1 MPRAAKQAKPSLPSN
16 TLIVDNGAYNI
27 KAGFAPPDS
36 STEPTC
42 RISPNCIAR
51 ARDRRIWVGSQ
62 LDQCKDFGEMA
73 FRRPVEKGFV
83 VNWEGEKA
91 IWDHEFLGNDAP
103 LKCDPHDTALVLT
116 EAPNSPQALQTNCD
130 QMVFEEFEFASYY
143 RCLAPV
149 LNAYND
155 IPALFGDPATT
166 TSPVESLLL
175 IDTGYSHTT
184 ITPLHH
190 GRPFHSAIR
199 RLTVGGKF
207 LTNHLKELISLRAYN
222 FMDETHLVNEI
233 KEDVCYISA
242 DFARDLERTWKGG
255 ALSSTTTHKNK
266 TSAATDPSIVVD
278 YVLPDYSERTRG
290 FARPHDPSATA
301 KAKRLGTLAHATGG
315 GGGSGG
321 GTPTTTTAATPD
333 MAASKTP
340 EDLLPLGNERF
351 AVPELLFHP
360 SDIGLAEP
368 GLPAAV
374 MQSLQQ
380 LPEALWPG
388 LLANVVVVG
397 GNALLPG
404 FVERLRKELR
414 AVVPGEYVVR
424 VARPEDPVGATWRGG
439 VRMVGE
445 RGEGLRGVAVMR
457 EEYMENGAG
466 WAARRF
472 AGLV

>member
-16 TLIVDNGAYNI
+16 TLIIDNGAYNI

-36 STEPTC
+36 STEPSC
-42 RISPNCIAR
+42 RITPNCIAR
-51 ARDRRIWVGSQ
+51 ARDRRIWIGSQ
-62 LDQCKDFGEMA
+62 LEQCKDFGEMA
-73 FRRPVEKGFV
+73 FRRPVEKGYI

-91 IWDHEFLGNDAP
+91 IWDHEFLANDAA
-103 LKCDPHDTALVLT
+103 LKCDPHDTTLVLT

-143 RCLAPV
+143 RCLAPA

-155 IPALFGDPATT
+155 IPALFSDPAS
-166 TSPVESLLL
+166 TSSGPVESLLV

-233 KEDVCYISA
+233 KEDVCFVST
-242 DFARDLERTWKGG
+242 DFAHDLERTWKG
-255 ALSSTTTHKNK
+255 SSNNNK
-266 TSAATDPSIVVD
+266 TTPDTSIVVD
-278 YVLPDYSERTRG
+278 YVLPDYTERQRG
-290 FARPHDPSATA
+290 FARPHDPSAAA
-301 KAKRLGTLAHATGG
+301 KAKRLGLAQGG
-315 GGGSGG
+315 VQHHTASGG
-321 GTPTTTTAATPD
+321 AT
-333 MAASKTP
+333 SSGKT

-360 SDIGLAEP
+360 NDIGLPEP
-368 GLPAAV
+368 GLPDAV

-380 LPEALWPG
+380 LPEGLWPG

-397 GNALLPG
+397 GNSLLPG
-404 FVERLRKELR
+404 FTERLERELR
-414 AVVPGEYVVR
+414 AIVPAELLVR
-424 VARPEDPVGATWRGG
+424 VARPEDPVTFTWKGG
-439 VRMVGE
+439 VRLAGE
-445 RGEGLRGVAVMR
+445 RGEGLRGVAVTR
-457 EEYMENGAG
+457 EEYLENGSA

-472 AGLV
+472 AGVV

>member
-16 TLIVDNGAYNI
+16 TLIVDNGAYTI

-36 STEPTC
+36 STEPSY

-51 ARDRRIWVGSQ
+51 ARDRRIWIGSQ

-73 FRRPVEKGFV
+73 FRRPVEKGFI

-91 IWDHEFLGNDAP
+91 IWDHEFLGNDAA
-103 LKCDPHDTALVLT
+103 LKCDPHDTTLVLT

-143 RCLAPV
+143 RCLGPV

-155 IPALFGDPATT
+155 IPSLFSDPGA
-166 TSPVESLLL
+166 TSPAPPPSGPAESLLV

-233 KEDVCYISA
+233 KEDVCFISS
-242 DFARDLERTWKGG
+242 DFGRDLERTWKGNN
-255 ALSSTTTHKNK
+255 NK
-266 TSAATDPSIVVD
+266 KTANDTDPDPSIVVD
-278 YVLPDYSERTRG
+278 YVLPDYADRQRG
-290 FARPHDPSATA
+290 FARPHDPSAAA
-301 KAKRLGTLAHATGG
+301 KAKRLGLHQ
-315 GGGSGG
+315 SGPLSSSS
-321 GTPTTTTAATPD
+321 TTTTTAKN
-333 MAASKTP
+333 KTTT

-360 SDIGLAEP
+360 QDIALPEP
-368 GLPAAV
+368 GLPEAI
-374 MQSLQQ
+374 MQSLRQ
-380 LPEALWPG
+380 LPEGLWPG

-397 GNALLPG
+397 GNSLLPG
-404 FVERLRKELR
+404 FVERLRAELR
-414 AVVPGEYVVR
+414 MVVPARFVVR
-424 VARPEDPVGATWRGG
+424 VERAADPLGAAWRGG
-439 VRMVGE
+439 VRLAGDG
-445 RGEGLRGVAVMR
+445 GEGLRGVAVTR
-457 EEYMENGAG
+457 EEYLENGAA
-466 WAARRF
+466 WVARRF
-472 AGLV
+472 AGVV